1 MQETAYA
8 APPGGVAVTRPVAVR
23 QVAAGLATAAAAIAA
38 SGLALSLSTVALAD
52 EEFGTS
58 YSTTRIAWGEQVS
71 GRDSKDWIDQSM
83 PWGAPLVVAVLLLAA
98 AAVAAVVASRTDRR
112 DGWARAAQLLAVA
125 GSAGTAGVLAVL
137 VTYGAVEV
145 DVANYDANFSSVD
158 TFWGPAPFA
167 LGLAAVL
174 GAVAAVLSRRG
185 RADVL
190 AVVEVRS

>member
-38 SGLALSLSTVALAD
+38 SGLALSATTVELVS
-52 EEFGTS
+52 EGNS
-58 YSTTRIAWGEQVS
+58 YSVTRLAWGEHVV
-71 GRDSKDWIDQSM
+71 GRDSKDWVDESFA
-83 PWGAPLVVAVLLLAA
+83 WGAPLVLAVILLAA
-98 AAVAAVVASRTDRR
+98 AAVAAMVATRTDRR

-125 GSAGTAGVLAVL
+125 GASMTTAIGAVL
-137 VTYGAVEV
+137 VVFASVQV
-145 DVANYDANFSSVD
+145 DVDLWDPNFDSVD
-158 TFWGPAPFA
+158 TYWGPAPFA
-167 LGLAAVL
+167 LGLAAL
-174 GAVAAVLSRRG
+174 LATAAAVLVRRG